1 MSMPNPLRVN
11 VIGAG
16 VIGLSIACE
25 LLDRGAT
32 VTVISDAA
40 HPYDC
45 SPLAG
50 AVWFPYG
57 VSLDPEVLAWSWV
70 TRERLEYVAHHD
82 PAAGVAIRDGRYI
95 IRDDSTDVS
104 WAVGLPSYRELDL
117 AELPDG
123 ALRGFTAAL
132 PVVDMSRYLPWLRN
146 RAGSAHFVN
155 RHITTLSDTECFHP
169 DAVVVAA
176 GIRSAE
182 LIADEAPPKPVRGQ
196 VVRLRNPGLTDWYV
210 DELAPDGM
218 TYVIPRF
225 DDVVC
230 GGTALAGDWSTE
242 IDTATEAAILR
253 RAIARVPALAGQ
265 PVVSRGVGLRP
276 TRPSVRCGWV
286 DGQRLPTLACYGHG
300 GAGVSLSW
308 GSAEAVARALA
319 AR

>member
-1 MSMPNPLRVN
+1 M
-11 VIGAG
+11 
-16 VIGLSIACE
+16 
-25 LLDRGAT
+25 
-32 VTVISDAA
+32 
-40 HPYDC
+40 
-45 SPLAG
+45 
-50 AVWFPYG
+50 
-57 VSLDPEVLAWSWV
+57 
-70 TRERLEYVAHHD
+70 
-82 PAAGVAIRDGRYI
+82 
-95 IRDDSTDVS
+95 
-104 WAVGLPSYRELDL
+104 GLPSYRELDL

-146 RAGSAHFVN
+146 RAESAHFVN

-196 VVRLRNPGLTDWYV
+196 VVRLRNPGLTDWYI

-242 IDTATEAAILR
+242 IDTATEASILR

-286 DGQRLPTLACYGHG
+286 DGQHLPTLACYGHG